1 MCEILSEIG
10 LVVALIF
17 LSRLVLLMT
26 ARPSIIGVLF
36 KESDWG
42 IIPVPTGG
50 VEARWGIVVVAT
62 IQVVRSL

>member
-1 MCEILSEIG
+1 
-10 LVVALIF
+10 
-17 LSRLVLLMT
+17 MT

-50 VEARWGIVVVAT
+50 VEARWGIVVMAT
-62 IQVVRSL
+62 IQVVWSP